1 MTTTLDPGLLDAFG
15 AALEAER
22 HALLHRD
29 AEALKAACAA
39 KTDCLRRLALVD
51 TANFVAGPHAE
62 RLRALA
68 DLNRANGELIARRR
82 RDVEW
87 TLTHL
92 GRATR
97 TPDYDPSG
105 LVGSTIGGRPLAM
118 A

>member
-1 MTTTLDPGLLDAFG
+1 MTASLDPGLLDAFG
-15 AALEAER
+15 VALESER
-22 HALLHRD
+22 QALLQRD
-29 AEALKAACAA
+29 AEALRAACAA
-39 KTDCLRRLALVD
+39 KNDCLRRLAGVAS
-51 TANFVAGPHAE
+51 THFVAGPHAE

-87 TLTHL
+87 MLAHL
-92 GRATR
+92 GRSTR

-105 LVGSTIGGRPLAM
+105 LVGSTVGGRPLAM